1 MSSVSE
7 WVVREYFEAMGF
19 LVQQPV
25 KYQVAARRKR
35 AEEEIDLLVM
45 NPSAG
50 DQPLPSKILWTSPD
64 LKSVSRAVVSVR
76 GWHTDKFSPKTLE
89 LSPEVFSF
97 AKDDAVRKAAGVLGG
112 NRVARILCLPDLTST
127 ESLRKRT
134 LEMLRENGV
143 DGVLLFRTMLLELVA
158 HVETQKSY
166 EKSDLLQILRLMK
179 NYDLVKDQQMDLFA
193 SKCRKRKA

>member
-7 WVVREYFEAMGF
+7 WVVREYFEAVGF

-35 AEEEIDLLVM
+35 AEEEIDLLII

-50 DQPLPSKILWTSPD
+50 DQPLPSKILWTSSD
-64 LKSVSRAVVSVR
+64 LKNVSRAVVSVR

-89 LSPEVFSF
+89 LSPEVFLF
-97 AKDDAVRKAAGVLGG
+97 AKDDAVRKASGVLGEG
-112 NRVARILCLPDLTST
+112 PVARILCLPDLTST

-134 LEMLRENGV
+134 LEMLRENGI
-143 DGVLLFRTMLLELVA
+143 DGVLLFRTMLLELIA
-158 HVETQKSY
+158 FVETQKSY

-179 NYDLVKDQQMDLFA
+179 NYDLIKDHQMELFT
-193 SKCRKRKA
+193 SKRRKRKA

>member
-7 WVVREYFEAMGF
+7 WVVREYFEALGF

-45 NPSAG
+45 NPLGG
-50 DQPLPSKILWTSPD
+50 DHALPSKILWKSPD
-64 LKSVSRAVVSVR
+64 LRNVTRAVVSVR

-89 LSPEVFSF
+89 LSPEVFRF
-97 AKDDAVRKAAGVLGG
+97 AEDAAMRKASGVLGEG
-112 NRVARILCLPDLTST
+112 PVARILCLPDLTST

-134 LEMLRENGV
+134 LEMLRGNGI

-179 NYDLVKDQQMDLFA
+179 NYDLIKDPQMDLFA
-193 SKCRKRKA
+193 SKRRKRKA

>member
-7 WVVREYFEAMGF
+7 WVVREYFEAVGF

-35 AEEEIDLLVM
+35 AEEEIDLLII

-50 DQPLPSKILWTSPD
+50 DQPLPSNILWTSSD
-64 LKSVSRAVVSVR
+64 LKNVSRAVVSVR

-89 LSPEVFSF
+89 LSPEVFLF
-97 AKDDAVRKAAGVLGG
+97 AQDAAVRKASEVLGEG
-112 NRVARILCLPDLTST
+112 PVARILCLPDLTST

-134 LEMLRENGV
+134 LEMLRENGI
-143 DGVLLFRTMLLELVA
+143 DGVLLFRTMLLELIA
-158 HVETQKSY
+158 FVETQKSY

-179 NYDLVKDQQMDLFA
+179 NYDLIKDHQMELFT
-193 SKCRKRKA
+193 SKRRKRKA